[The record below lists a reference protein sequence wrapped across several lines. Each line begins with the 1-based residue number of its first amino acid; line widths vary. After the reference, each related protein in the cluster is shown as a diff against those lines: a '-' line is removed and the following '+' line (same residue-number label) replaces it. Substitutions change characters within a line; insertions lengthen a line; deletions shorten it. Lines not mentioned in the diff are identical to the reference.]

1 MGEIIKGRVT
11 GRVMATGRKVIDV
24 KTDTELQAQELFNQK
39 EKSLKMNEHSGD
51 IRWDCIAIVDGKQYI
66 RRTLYSHL
74 IHS

>member
-1 MGEIIKGRVT
+1 METTIKGRVT

-24 KTDTELQAQELFNQK
+24 KTDTELQAQELFDSK
-39 EKSLKMNEHSGD
+39 AKSHKMNEHGGD